1 MERTLTNQ
9 TQNSVGKQVKF
20 LGWVQTR
27 RDHGKIIFLDLRDSG
42 GIVQLV
48 CTPQEKEVYE
58 LAQTIR
64 PEWVVE
70 AEGEVK
76 ERPEAMRNSGI
87 ATGSVEIAVKKLLV
101 LSQSQTLPFPID
113 TPGYD
118 IDEEIRLKYRYVD
131 LRRPRLQRNIKI
143 RSEYVRAVREYL
155 FSQGFLEIETPLLT
169 KSTPEGSRDFV
180 VPSRAQPGKFYA
192 LPQSPQQ
199 YKQLLMVAG
208 FEKYFQIARALRDE
222 DPRADRG
229 FEHSQIDLEMSFVE
243 MKDVMELVEG
253 MTIHALEKIGGKIAK
268 KPFPVFTYQE
278 AIKQFGADKFD
289 LRTEQEKEEG
299 IMSFAWVINFP
310 FFEKDKTGKWTF
322 THNPFSAPLN
332 EEHEAMLLEGKD
344 IEKIITSQYDL
355 VCNGLEVAGGS
366 IRTHKPEVL
375 EAVFKIMGYKEEE
388 IKEQFGHMLEAFTF
402 GAPPHGGCAQGFERL
417 LMAYLK
423 EEYLREVQAFPQTG
437 QGRTSVMDAPS
448 ELSED
453 QLKELHLKVQNP
465 STKLRARK

>member
-9 TQNSVGKQVKF
+9 TQNSVGKQVRL

-289 LRTEQEKEEG
+289 LRAEQEKEEG
-299 IMSFAWVINFP
+299 IMSFAWVTNFP

-402 GAPPHGGCAQGFERL
+402 GAPPHGGCSQGFERL

>member
-1 MERTLTNQ
+1 MQRTLSSETLSQ
-9 TQNSVGKQVKF
+9 VGKTVK
-20 LGWVQTR
+20 LAGWVQTR
-27 RDHGKIIFLDLRDSG
+27 RDHGKIIFFDLRDSG
-42 GIVQLV
+42 GILQLV

-58 LAQTIR
+58 LAQTLR

-70 AEGEVK
+70 VEGEVK
-76 ERPEAMRNSGI
+76 ERPDAMKNAEL
-87 ATGSVEIAVKKLLV
+87 ATGNVEVGVKKLVV
-101 LSQSQTLPFPID
+101 LSEAKTPPFPID

-118 IDEEIRLKYRYVD
+118 IDEETRLKYRYLD
-131 LRRPRLQRNIKI
+131 LRRPRLQKNLKL
-143 RSEYVRAVREYL
+143 RSEYVKAVREYL
-155 FSQGFLEIETPLLT
+155 FSKGFLEIETPLLT

-229 FEHSQIDLEMSFVE
+229 FEHSQVDLEMSFVGME
-243 MKDVMELVEG
+243 DVMNVVEE
-253 MTIHALEKIGGKIAK
+253 MTVFAVEKIGGNIAK
-268 KPFPVFTYQE
+268 KPFPVFTYEE
-278 AIKQFGADKFD
+278 AMKQFGADKFD
-289 LRTEQEKEEG
+289 LRTEQEKKEG
-299 IMSFAWVINFP
+299 ILSFAWVVSFP

-453 QLKELHLKVQNP
+453 QLKELHLKV
-465 STKLRARK
+465 TGK